1 MVAPSASRALPDPGF
16 EVWFGSI
23 LVRNLG
29 CRLPLFDL
37 FAALT
42 VGGAQDGPLEDEA
55 RHPAWAIA
63 QPCAENVHKPP
74 PTDGARLDSGRIA
87 PPRPEGGSV
96 LLDSSTVNEFGRFS
110 IAGLNPYLVLEETD
124 GICRENGRAISEPF
138 EMRLSQAL
146 ADRHAPN
153 STTLPLIGGAIGFI
167 SYDFGRKFE
176 GIASHHLR
184 QSALPDARVAFYDNL
199 LIEDLETGMMYVTAA
214 GECAPA
220 KDSLDALERE
230 AREALARPT
239 PPKSETRTR
248 PEANFTRVDYEAAV
262 ARMIDYIEA
271 GDIYIANMTQRLD
284 VRSQAD
290 PFDVYRYLR
299 THNPA
304 PFSAY
309 LDYPEGQ
316 VASASMERFL
326 QVRGPIVETRPIKG
340 TRPRGATPVED
351 AAMRRELEQSE
362 KDRSEL
368 LMIVDL
374 ERNDLNRVCCPN
386 SVNVIDHFAIEEYAT
401 VFHLV
406 STIRGTL
413 AAGTDV
419 AALIRALFPGGSITG
434 APKIRAMEIID
445 ELEHDRRGLYT
456 GSIGY
461 FGLDGDCDLNIV
473 IRTAV
478 YEEGVFHIGVGG
490 GITCES
496 ETSFEYEETLQ
507 KAQAV
512 LEAIGNAEKYA
523 WKKRLEEEKRNDT
536 HR

>member
-1 MVAPSASRALPDPGF
+1 MVAANQSCALLDSGT
-16 EVWFGSI
+16 EIGCGDV

-29 CRLPLFDL
+29 KGLPLFDL
-37 FAALT
+37 FAGLRGDAA
-42 VGGAQDGPLEDEA
+42 GGAFSSADAKPLF
-55 RHPAWAIA
+55 
-63 QPCAENVHKPP
+63 
-74 PTDGARLDSGRIA
+74 
-87 PPRPEGGSV
+87 EGGSV

-110 IAGLNPYLVLEETD
+110 IAGLNPFLVLEETD
-124 GICRENGRAISEPF
+124 GICRENGCFISTPF
-138 EMRLSQAL
+138 EVRLSQIL
-146 ADRHAPN
+146 ADRYVPN
-153 STTLPLIGGAIGFI
+153 PTALPLIGGALGFI

-176 GIASHHLR
+176 GIASRHPRESL
-184 QSALPDARVAFYDNL
+184 LPDARFAFYDNL
-199 LIEDLETGMMYVTAA
+199 LIEDRATGMVYATAT

-220 KDSLDALERE
+220 KQSLDALERKAHE
-230 AREALARPT
+230 VRAKLPPQRREECAKPDPNFARH
-239 PPKSETRTR
+239 
-248 PEANFTRVDYEAAV
+248 DYEAAV
-262 ARMIDYIEA
+262 AHMIDYIVA

-290 PFDVYRYLR
+290 PFEVYRYLR

-316 VASASMERFL
+316 VTCASMERFL
-326 QVRGPIVETRPIKG
+326 QVRGPVVETRPIKG
-340 TRPRGATPVED
+340 TRPRGATPAED
-351 AAMRRELEQSE
+351 AAMRRELEVSE

-374 ERNDLNRVCCPN
+374 ERNDLNRVCRPG
-386 SVNVIDHFAIEEYAT
+386 SVKVTDHFTIEEYAT

-406 STIRGTL
+406 STVRGVL
-413 AAGTDV
+413 DAGCDA
-419 AALIRALFPGGSITG
+419 AALIRAMFPGGSITG

-445 ELEHDRRGLYT
+445 ELEHGRRGLYT

-478 YEEGVFHIGVGG
+478 REEGAYRIGVGG

-496 ETSFEYEETLQ
+496 DTAFEYEETLQ
-507 KAQAV
+507 KARAV
-512 LEAIGNAEKYA
+512 LEA
-523 WKKRLEEEKRNDT
+523 LESAARGEPGEAR
-536 HR
+536 